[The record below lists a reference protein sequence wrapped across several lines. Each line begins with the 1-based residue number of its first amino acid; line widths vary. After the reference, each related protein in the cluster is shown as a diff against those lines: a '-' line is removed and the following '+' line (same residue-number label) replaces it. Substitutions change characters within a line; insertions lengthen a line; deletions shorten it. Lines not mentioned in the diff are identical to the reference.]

1 MSPIRVDIVSDVVCP
16 WCIVGLRQLQVA
28 ADALALEIEIHWHPF
43 ELNPQMP
50 DAGQKL
56 QDHMC
61 EKYGTT
67 IEQSNENRLRLTTV
81 GAELGFTFRFDE
93 QSRMV
98 NTFKAH
104 QILHWANLHGQ
115 EHAMKL
121 ALFSAYFTDQLDIND
136 SDVLLTVVGSIGLDR
151 AEAKAV
157 LSDGKYEE
165 VVRNAMKD
173 WTSRGITG
181 VPAMVFNKK
190 FLMTGAQGTENYS
203 QVLTKVL
210 AEV

>member
-1 MSPIRVDIVSDVVCP
+1 
-16 WCIVGLRQLQVA
+16 VGLRQLQVA